1 MLLDKTGALSLKRI
15 YHCVTATQ
23 KIWRTFMADFHTQRQ
38 SQDLTTREGL
48 SNAGI

>member
-15 YHCVTATQ
+15 YVTATQ